1 MQYQTCECG
10 ERIPANELPTKLLT
24 HWNHHSSC
32 LYSYIGCVSKISFK
46 MIYQNRK
53 IEVINI
59 NNNLSFEFAKHIRNK
74 ISVVKFNTITLK
86 LVSSMTSYD

>member
-24 HWNHHSSC
+24 HWNHQSSC
-32 LYSYIGCVSKISFK
+32 IYSYIGCVSKIDFK
-46 MIYQNRK
+46 IVYQSCN

-59 NNNLSFEFAKHIRNK
+59 NINLSFAFAKHIRNK
-74 ISVVKFNTITLK
+74 ILVVKFNTITLK
-86 LVSSMTSYD
+86 LVSTIISYV

>member
-1 MQYQTCECG
+1 
-10 ERIPANELPTKLLT
+10 
-24 HWNHHSSC
+24 
-32 LYSYIGCVSKISFK
+32 